1 MVICAHDVRL
11 VISRFAAA
19 PECSSYNELNDA
31 TRLDSFSGGQATCDQ
46 WDGFQN
52 GWYRFVGASGTQIA
66 TSAPPKNRC
75 RTHATGWMQGQHPT
89 VDEGAV
95 TRKVCYHWG
104 SNTCNWSN
112 DIKVRQC
119 PGGFFVYELV
129 KPPVCHLRYCTA
141 SSSVAPGRE
150 TYVVFLEAGAIC
162 IHQLLTRQYAV
173 MNLSG
178 MLDCNQIGVI
188 LT

>member
-1 MVICAHDVRL
+1 MD
-11 VISRFAAA
+11 
-19 PECSSYNELNDA
+19 SY
-31 TRLDSFSGGQATCDQ
+31 SGGQATCDQ
-46 WDGFQN
+46 RDGFQN

-95 TRKVCYHWG
+95 TRTVCYHW
-104 SNTCNWSN
+104 SSSDCNWSN

-129 KPPVCHLRYCTA
+129 KPPACHLRYCTA
-141 SSSVAPGRE
+141 SSSVLPGRE
-150 TYVVFLEAGAIC
+150 LSVFLETGAVLWCTNIYLVTTNTTMC
-162 IHQLLTRQYAV
+162 SHETIRHFGLRPHRRHS
-173 MNLSG
+173 NLVFIT
-178 MLDCNQIGVI
+178 NP
-188 LT
+188 